1 MVLQGLPA
9 ALSAHL
15 EPFSTFFRSC
25 TRDATAT
32 FGGYLR
38 GLFQSER
45 ANMLRMSEVNAVDHQ
60 AMQHMLSDGAVD
72 WDGFGDQLADEANTL
87 LGGAQA
93 VLLIDE
99 SGFAKKGERS
109 AGVARQW
116 NGRLGKVD
124 NCQVGVFAALC
135 RGEMASLVDARLYL
149 PRAWADDTP
158 RCERA
163 AIPPDA
169 RGYRSKTAIA
179 LEMVATAQRRG
190 LDFGYVIVDGGYGKE
205 PAFLYALDGLGCR
218 FVADVHCHQSVYL
231 EDPAPQVPVWSGRG
245 RPPRH
250 PQAQSAPVRVDHWAA
265 AQPAAAWQRLCLRG
279 GEKGQLVAEYLQTRV
294 WVWDDAQTQARC
306 WHLLVRREV
315 GATTISHYCLS
326 NAPEHTS
333 WTELARVQAQ
343 RFFIEHSFREAKSE
357 CGLADYQVRRWDAW
371 HHHMALVMLATLFL
385 AKQKI
390 QGRTPW
396 PMLSFN
402 DLVTALAHLL
412 PRRQLTAE
420 DLAEI
425 ITNRHR
431 RREQAKESH
440 ARRAA
445 ALE

>member
-1 MVLQGLPA
+1 MA
-9 ALSAHL
+9 
-15 EPFSTFFRSC
+15 PFSAFFRSC

-60 AMQHMLSDGAVD
+60 SMQHMLSEGAVD
-72 WDGFGDQLADEANTL
+72 WDGFGDQLAHEANVL
-87 LGGAQA
+87 LGSAQS

-135 RGEMASLVDARLYL
+135 RGAMASLVDARLYL
-149 PRAWADDTP
+149 PQAWADDAP
-158 RCERA
+158 RCEQA
-163 AIPPDA
+163 AIPEHA
-169 RGYRSKTAIA
+169 RDYRSKTALA

-190 LDFGYVIVDGGYGKE
+190 LRFGYVGVDGGYGKE
-205 PAFLYALDGLGCR
+205 PAFLYGLDALDCR

-231 EDPAPQVPVWSGRG
+231 QDPAPQVPAWSGRG
-245 RPPRH
+245 RRPQH
-250 PQAQSAPVRVDHWAA
+250 PQAQSVPLRVDHWAA
-265 AQPAAAWQRLCLRG
+265 AQPADAWQRRCLRG

-294 WVWDDAQTQARC
+294 WVWDHSQAQARC
-306 WHLLVRREV
+306 WQLFVRRAV
-315 GATTISHYCLS
+315 GASEISHYCLS

-333 WTELARVQAQ
+333 WIELARVQAQ
-343 RFFIEHSFREAKSE
+343 RFFIEHSFREAKSA
-357 CGLADYQVRRWDAW
+357 CGLADYPVRRWDAW

-390 QGRTPW
+390 QGRTQW

-425 ITNRHR
+425 ITKRHR
-431 RREQAKESH
+431 MREQAKESH

-445 ALE
+445 AALE

>member
-1 MVLQGLPA
+1 
-9 ALSAHL
+9 L
-15 EPFSTFFRSC
+15 EPFSRFFRSC
-25 TRDATAT
+25 TRDATAA

-45 ANMLRMSEVNAVDHQ
+45 ANMLRMSEVNEIDHQ
-60 AMQHMLSDGAVD
+60 SMQHMLTEGAID
-72 WDGFGDQLADEANTL
+72 WDGFGDQLAQEANAL
-87 LGGAQA
+87 LGSAQS

-135 RGEMASLVDARLYL
+135 RGAMASLVDARLYL
-149 PRAWADDTP
+149 PQAWADDVL
-158 RCERA
+158 RCEQA
-163 AIPPDA
+163 AIPENA
-169 RGYRSKTAIA
+169 RDYRSKTALA

-190 LDFGYVIVDGGYGKE
+190 LRFGYVGVDGGYGKE
-205 PAFLYALDGLGCR
+205 PAFLYGLDALGCR

-231 EDPAPQVPVWSGRG
+231 QDPAPQVPAWSGRG
-245 RPPRH
+245 RRPQH
-250 PQAQSAPVRVDHWAA
+250 PQAQSAPVRVDHWTA
-265 AQPAAAWQRLCLRG
+265 AQPADAWQRLCLRG
-279 GEKGQLVAEYLQTRV
+279 GEKGQLVAEYLHTRV
-294 WVWDDAQTQARC
+294 WVWDNSQTQARC
-306 WHLLVRREV
+306 WHLFVRREV
-315 GATTISHYCLS
+315 GATEISHYCLS

-343 RFFIEHSFREAKSE
+343 RFFIEHNFREAKSE

-371 HHHMALVMLATLFL
+371 HHHMSLVMLATLFL
-385 AKQKI
+385 VKQKI
-390 QGRTPW
+390 QGRSQW

-425 ITNRHR
+425 INKRHR
-431 RREQAKESH
+431 LRKQAKDSQ

-445 ALE
+445 AALE

>member
-1 MVLQGLPA
+1 
-9 ALSAHL
+9 
-15 EPFSTFFRSC
+15 
-25 TRDATAT
+25 
-32 FGGYLR
+32 
-38 GLFQSER
+38 
-45 ANMLRMSEVNAVDHQ
+45 MLRMSEVNAVDHQ
-60 AMQHMLSDGAVD
+60 SMQHLLSEGAVD
-72 WDGFGDQLADEANTL
+72 WDGFGDQLAQDADGL
-87 LGGAQA
+87 LGSAQS

-116 NGRLGKVD
+116 HGRLGKVD

-135 RGEMASLVDARLYL
+135 RGAMASLVDARLYL
-149 PRAWADDTP
+149 PQAWADDP
-158 RCERA
+158 ERCERA
-163 AIPPDA
+163 AIPENA
-169 RGYRSKTAIA
+169 RDYRSKTTLA
-179 LEMVATAQRRG
+179 LEMVVTAQRRG
-190 LDFGYVIVDGGYGKE
+190 LRFGYVGVDGGYGKE
-205 PAFLYALDGLGCR
+205 PAFLYGLDALDCR

-231 EDPAPQVPVWSGRG
+231 QDPAPRVPAWSGRG
-245 RPPRH
+245 RRPLH

-265 AQPAAAWQRLCLRG
+265 AQPADAWQRLCLRG
-279 GEKGQLVAEYLQTRV
+279 GEKGPLVAEYLQTRV
-294 WVWDDAQTQARC
+294 WVWDHSQAQARC
-306 WHLLVRREV
+306 WHLFVRREV
-315 GATTISHYCLS
+315 GANEISHYCLS

-333 WTELARVQAQ
+333 WIELARVQAQ

-385 AKQKI
+385 VKQKI
-390 QGRTPW
+390 QGRNQW

-425 ITNRHR
+425 ITKRHR
-431 RREQAKESH
+431 MREQAKESH

-445 ALE
+445 AALE

>member
-1 MVLQGLPA
+1 M
-9 ALSAHL
+9 
-15 EPFSTFFRSC
+15 EPFSRFFRSC

-38 GLFQSER
+38 GLFQSQR

-60 AMQHMLSDGAVD
+60 AMQHLLTASAVD
-72 WDGFGDQLADEANTL
+72 WNGFGDQLAQEANAL
-87 LGGAQA
+87 LGGAQS

-149 PRAWADDTP
+149 PQAWADDAP
-158 RCERA
+158 RCAQA
-163 AIPPDA
+163 AIPADA
-169 RGYRSKTAIA
+169 RDYRSKTALA

-190 LDFGYVIVDGGYGKE
+190 LHFGYVGVDGGYGKE
-205 PAFLYALDGLGCR
+205 PAFLYGLDGLGCR

-231 EDPAPQVPVWSGRG
+231 QDPAPQVPAWSGRG
-245 RPPRH
+245 PRPRLA
-250 PQAQSAPVRVDHWAA
+250 QAQSASVRVDHWAA
-265 AQPAAAWQRLCLRG
+265 AQPAAAWQRLSLRG
-279 GEKGQLVAEYLQTRV
+279 GEKGLLVAEYLSARV
-294 WVWDDAQTQARC
+294 WVWDDSQAQARC
-306 WHLLVRREV
+306 WQLFARREV
-315 GATTISHYCLS
+315 GATEISHYCLS
-326 NAPEHTS
+326 NTPEHTS
-333 WTELARVQAQ
+333 WTELARVQSQ
-343 RFFIEHSFREAKSE
+343 RFFIEHRFREAKSE
-357 CGLADYQVRRWDAW
+357 CGLAGYQVRRWDAW
-371 HHHMALVMLATLFL
+371 HHHMSLVMLATLFL

-390 QGRTPW
+390 QGRRQW
-396 PMLSFN
+396 PMLSCN

-425 ITNRHR
+425 ITKRHR
-431 RREQAKESH
+431 LREQAKESH
-440 ARRAA
+440 AGRAV